1 MIKVLIYLMIGVC
14 IQLVGRIKM
23 KINKSED
30 AAVRGC
36 AEIARIFDTNNPDDA
51 VQASMALSE
60 WSLFSIPGVLIN
72 TVLWPLN
79 ILMYLAACVIAAFY

>member
-1 MIKVLIYLMIGVC
+1 MIKVLIYLMIGVV

-30 AAVRGC
+30 AAVKDC
-36 AEIARIFDTNNPDDA
+36 AELARLFDKDNPDDA

-60 WSLFSIPGVLIN
+60 WSLFSIPGVIIN

-79 ILMYLAACVIAAFY
+79 ILMYLAACFISVFC